1 MATAPLKFNT
11 YDPTIEAALLKIERL
26 LSKEYHLSKRAIALL
41 LLQGDEEIEKIV
53 ADRDRQNFKE
63 IQQIVTT
70 TQANYKEPLHFVL
83 SLQRQNIATQ
93 LSQQVIMGQPESKI
107 SLSERISRL
116 TIQPITGIPI
126 LLLVLYYGLYQF
138 VGVFGAGTIVDY
150 LETNL
155 FENIINPWIN
165 KIVES
170 YIPWVAIQELLAKDY
185 GILTLALRYAIAI
198 VLPIVGTF
206 FIVFSIIEDTGYLP
220 RLSLLVDRLFK
231 GIGLNGRA
239 VIPMTLGF
247 GCGTMATMVTRTLE
261 TTRERVIATLLLA
274 LAVPCSAQLGVIMAV
289 LAGRPGAIAVWSGFI
304 LLIFLLIGW
313 LTAKLLPGERPT
325 FYMEL
330 PPLRWPNWR
339 NVLTKTYTRM
349 QWYLLEV
356 LPLFILASV
365 LIWAGNITG
374 IFQQLIAWLAPMV
387 NWLGLPDETA
397 QIFLFGFFR
406 RDYGAAGLFDLYQ
419 TGGLTGTQLVVTA
432 ATLTL
437 FVPCI
442 AQFIMMIKERGFK
455 TAVAIAAFIFPFA
468 FLAGFVLNWLIN
480 LTGLKL

>member
-1 MATAPLKFNT
+1 
-11 YDPTIEAALLKIERL
+11 
-26 LSKEYHLSKRAIALL
+26 
-41 LLQGDEEIEKIV
+41 
-53 ADRDRQNFKE
+53 
-63 IQQIVTT
+63 
-70 TQANYKEPLHFVL
+70 
-83 SLQRQNIATQ
+83 
-93 LSQQVIMGQPESKI
+93 
-107 SLSERISRL
+107 
-116 TIQPITGIPI
+116 
-126 LLLVLYYGLYQF
+126 
-138 VGVFGAGTIVDY
+138 
-150 LETNL
+150 
-155 FENIINPWIN
+155 
-165 KIVES
+165 
-170 YIPWVAIQELLAKDY
+170 
-185 GILTLALRYAIAI
+185 
-198 VLPIVGTF
+198 
-206 FIVFSIIEDTGYLP
+206 
-220 RLSLLVDRLFK
+220 
-231 GIGLNGRA
+231 
-239 VIPMTLGF
+239 MTLGF

-304 LLIFLLIGW
+304 LLLFLLIGW

-480 LTGLKL
+480 LTGVKL